1 MNVGASLYKSDAVTP
16 RGAAASLILDEGHRH
31 SGLHRFFRAVRVSLS
46 GPIDSSAFQ
55 EVSLG
60 REVSIIFTSSGPL
73 IYRSEKVN
81 NRRLGEIEI
90 DIACKLL

>member
-1 MNVGASLYKSDAVTP
+1 MNLGASLYKSDAVTS
-16 RGAAASLILDEGHRH
+16 RGAAASNILDEGHRH

-55 EVSLG
+55 EDSLN

-73 IYRSEKVN
+73 LYRWEEVN
-81 NRRLGEIEI
+81 NR
-90 DIACKLL
+90 